1 MINKVLRSKQIKW
14 YLFETS
20 LTTYKGIKNK
30 LWWSIQNQ
38 QNIKVKLEAKT
49 GQKSLNQKKKKLE
62 DRIYFFFKKKGGG
75 YE

>member
-1 MINKVLRSKQIKW
+1 MRSKQIKW

-20 LTTYKGIKNK
+20 LTTYKRIKNK
-30 LWWSIQNQ
+30 LWWLIQNQ
-38 QNIKVKLEAKT
+38 QNIKVKLEAKA

-62 DRIYFFFKKKGGG
+62 DRIYLFFLKKGGG

>member
-1 MINKVLRSKQIKW
+1 LRSKQIKW

-20 LTTYKGIKNK
+20 LTTYKEIKNK

-49 GQKSLNQKKKKLE
+49 GQKSLNQKTKKLE
-62 DRIYFFFKKKGGG
+62 DRIYLFF
-75 YE
+75 

>member
-1 MINKVLRSKQIKW
+1 MRSKQIKW

-38 QNIKVKLEAKT
+38 QNIKVKLEAKA

>member
-1 MINKVLRSKQIKW
+1 LRSKQIKW

-20 LTTYKGIKNK
+20 LTTYKRIKNK
-30 LWWSIQNQ
+30 LWWLIQNQ
-38 QNIKVKLEAKT
+38 QNIKVKLEAKA

>member
-1 MINKVLRSKQIKW
+1 MRSKQIKW

-20 LTTYKGIKNK
+20 LTTYKRIKNK
-30 LWWSIQNQ
+30 LWWLIQNQ
-38 QNIKVKLEAKT
+38 QNIKVKLEAKA

-62 DRIYFFFKKKGGG
+62 DRIYFFLKKKGGG

>member
-62 DRIYFFFKKKGGG
+62 DRIYLFFLKKGGG

>member
-1 MINKVLRSKQIKW
+1 MRSKQIKW

-20 LTTYKGIKNK
+20 LTTYKRIKNK
-30 LWWSIQNQ
+30 LWWLIQNQ
-38 QNIKVKLEAKT
+38 QNIKVKLEAKA